1 MFFVFFKQKTAYEMR
16 ISDWSSDVCSSDLG
30 AQHELDS
37 ACRAHPGRRS
47 HPVRGCRAWWHIPV
61 SRCLREQDA
70 RISGCMSSSMRTKAS
85 GEIKI
90 CPIEQALDML
100 GDAWSM
106 LILRDAG
113 TGVARFDDFRKN
125 LSIAPNILTQRLV
138 ALTGA
143 GLLERY
149 QYSQRPPRFAHRLTG
164 AGQAFLPILSPSGSW
179 YTRNPTRLAVAR
191 T

>member
-1 MFFVFFKQKTAYEMR
+1 M
-16 ISDWSSDVCSSDLG
+16 I
-30 AQHELDS
+30 
-37 ACRAHPGRRS
+37 RRPPRS
-47 HPVRGCRAWWHIPV
+47 TRTDTLFPYTTLFRSWHIPV

-113 TGVARFDDFRKN
+113 TGVARFADFRKN
-125 LSIAPNILTQRLV
+125 LSIAPNILTQRPL
-138 ALTGA
+138 APPGP
-143 GLLERY
+143 GLLRLY
-149 QYSQRPPRFAHRLTG
+149 Q
-164 AGQAFLPILSPSGSW
+164 
-179 YTRNPTRLAVAR
+179 
-191 T
+191 

>member
-1 MFFVFFKQKTAYEMR
+1 
-16 ISDWSSDVCSSDLG
+16 
-30 AQHELDS
+30 
-37 ACRAHPGRRS
+37 
-47 HPVRGCRAWWHIPV
+47 
-61 SRCLREQDA
+61 
-70 RISGCMSSSMRTKAS
+70 MSSSMRTKAS

-149 QYSQRPPRFAHRLTG
+149 QYSERPQIGSASGRASVC
-164 AGQAFLPILSPSGSW
+164 QSGSISEV
-179 YTRNPTRLAVAR
+179 AVSLKTKQIEAR
-191 T
+191 MK

>member
-1 MFFVFFKQKTAYEMR
+1 
-16 ISDWSSDVCSSDLG
+16 
-30 AQHELDS
+30 
-37 ACRAHPGRRS
+37 
-47 HPVRGCRAWWHIPV
+47 
-61 SRCLREQDA
+61 
-70 RISGCMSSSMRTKAS
+70 MRTKAS

-143 GLLERY
+143 GRLERY
-149 QYSQRPPRFAHRLTG
+149 QYNERPPRFAHRLTA
-164 AGQAFLPILSPSGSW
+164 AGQDFLPILSAMGSW
-179 YTRNPTRLAVAR
+179 YTRNADRKNTRLNSSH
-191 T
+191 